1 LFEALEKVTL
11 TLAHH
16 KKEIIVQ
23 TQLVLTIISDDKPGV
38 VELLAQTITR
48 HQGNWLESRMAHLA
62 GKFAGI
68 LQIAVDS
75 ESDAALR
82 EALASLAPQGL
93 KIVVESAAETV
104 KPAGKEFQFS
114 VVGNDRPGIVF
125 EIAQAFA
132 SRHINMSELETACS
146 SMPWSGEPMFEATG
160 LIQVPKS
167 VDMDE
172 LYDHLDTIADE
183 LAVDVRLESP
193 TEDVH
198 H

>member
-1 LFEALEKVTL
+1 M
-11 TLAHH
+11 H
-16 KKEIIVQ
+16 

-38 VELLAQTITR
+38 VELLAHTITQ
-48 HQGNWLESRMAHLA
+48 HQGNWLVSHMAHLA

-68 LQIAVDS
+68 LQVSVDT

-82 EALASLAPQGL
+82 EALLSLKDQG
-93 KIVVESAAETV
+93 ITVVVESAADTL

-114 VVGNDRPGIVF
+114 VVGSDRPGIVH

-132 SRHINMSELETACS
+132 ARHINMSQLETACS

-167 VDMDE
+167 VDMDD
-172 LYDHLDTIADE
+172 LYNQLDIIADE

-193 TEDVH
+193 AEDTH

>member
-1 LFEALEKVTL
+1 M
-11 TLAHH
+11 
-16 KKEIIVQ
+16 Q

-38 VELLAQTITR
+38 VEALAQTIAQ
-48 HQGNWLESRMAHLA
+48 HQGNWLESRMAQLA

-68 LQIAVDS
+68 LQIAVDT
-75 ESDAALR
+75 ENEAALR
-82 EALASLAPQGL
+82 RALDNLAHQGL
-93 KIVVESAAETV
+93 KIITESSAETV
-104 KPAGKEFQFS
+104 KTFGKEFQFS

-160 LIQVPKS
+160 LILVPKT
-167 VDMDE
+167 VDMNE
-172 LYDHLDTIADE
+172 LYDQLDTIADE
-183 LAVDVRLESP
+183 LAVDVRLECP
-193 TEDVH
+193 AEDVH